1 MNRSKGRGLNWR
13 TRKEADGKTQ
23 TGRLRADQGPR
34 SRAPGAQGCGAV
46 VGCEVREAGEL
57 KVLPLSASVAQ
68 RSQWGSHKQD
78 DPRRERCMGDAWNTD
93 PRSLA

>member
-1 MNRSKGRGLNWR
+1 MEL
-13 TRKEADGKTQ
+13 
-23 TGRLRADQGPR
+23 
-34 SRAPGAQGCGAV
+34 V

-57 KVLPLSASVAQ
+57 KVLSLSASVAW
-68 RSQWGSHKQD
+68 RSQLGSHKQD